1 MTPDGLEI
9 LPVRGIGDVTP
20 GDDLVELIATAAPWL
35 TDGDVLVVTSKIIS
49 KSEGRLVEVPAD
61 GPERDEARAAA
72 LAAETR
78 RVVARRGP
86 TTIVQTHHGFVMAAA
101 GIDASNIDKTHLVLL
116 PTDPDASARRLRDG
130 FRARGVEVAVVVS
143 DTMGRAWRNGL
154 TDVALGAAGI
164 APFRDHRGEIDPY
177 GNELQITQM
186 AVIDELAA
194 AGELVKGKRDQVP
207 VAVVRGYFPT
217 PDAAPT
223 APGAALTTHDAAATA
238 HDVRQI
244 TADAALPAPGG
255 AYGAYTDAGSAA
267 DVGAAALLRDAAGDM
282 FSLGTAEARAAGLL
296 DAARL
301 PEEAHLAGVPVDPAA
316 IERALATVAG
326 VLGHATT
333 VTPGE
338 VLPHNGVTAALH
350 LATFDTSPAGL
361 MRLGADAHRL
371 RAALAAE
378 SIVTIALPHEDGIRL
393 GLSAPPSSADGTASN
408 LANGAPPGS
417 ADGATSGSASGT
429 APGTA
434 DGTAPGTADGT
445 APGAADGTAP
455 GAPDGTAPGTAS
467 GAAPGSAGGTSPS
480 PAAGT
485 APGHGGGGA

>member
-1 MTPDGLEI
+1 MTPDSLLI
-9 LPVRGIGDVTP
+9 RPVRGIGDVTP
-20 GDDLVELIATAAPWL
+20 GDDLVALIAGAAPWL
-35 TDGDVLVVTSKIIS
+35 ADGDVLVVTSKIVS
-49 KSEGRLVEVPAD
+49 KSEGRLLEVPAD

-101 GIDASNIDKTHLVLL
+101 GIDASNVDKTHLVLL

-130 FRARGVEVAVVVS
+130 FRARGLEVAVVVS

-164 APFRDHRGEIDPY
+164 APFRDHRGETDPY

-207 VAVVRGYFPT
+207 VAVVRGFFPTRDAHATTDPAAHTTAGGARTTT
-217 PDAAPT
+217 PDAR
-223 APGAALTTHDAAATA
+223 ATA
-238 HDVRQI
+238 ASGRP
-244 TADAALPAPGG
+244 TPGG
-255 AYGAYTDAGSAA
+255 YTDAGSAD

-301 PEEAHLAGVPVDPAA
+301 PEEPHLAGVPVDPAA
-316 IERALATVAG
+316 IERALAAVSG
-326 VLGHATT
+326 VLSHTTT

-338 VLPHNGVTAALH
+338 VLPHNGATAALH
-350 LATFDTSPAGL
+350 LATLDTSPAGL

-371 RAALAAE
+371 RSALAAE
-378 SIVTIALPHEDGIRL
+378 SIVTVALPHEDGIRL
-393 GLSAPPSSADGTASN
+393 GLSAVEPAG
-408 LANGAPPGS
+408 
-417 ADGATSGSASGT
+417 
-429 APGTA
+429 
-434 DGTAPGTADGT
+434 
-445 APGAADGTAP
+445 GAA
-455 GAPDGTAPGTAS
+455 
-467 GAAPGSAGGTSPS
+467 
-480 PAAGT
+480 
-485 APGHGGGGA
+485 